1 MPSEEYTE
9 ILVCGVKLH
18 SVPSGLRT
26 KRFRRGIAPVLS
38 PPAHKGYLASP
49 ESSAQHIFGAKAEKT
64 QVTWASDPQW
74 GVSPGACRKVRPS
87 SSSWRAQTGENK
99 QPKPSFHL
107 SLFIKLKGK
116 RKNIL
121 SFKTNK
127 QKNFTWTWNQSSIFQ
142 LFVSTWS
149 QPFTSEQNA
158 APRVKLKHFNLPK
171 ASPPKETVSGQA
183 KTFFGPASKF
193 SNTILCAAV
202 ISMNGLP

>member
-74 GVSPGACRKVRPS
+74 GVSPSACRKVRPS

-127 QKNFTWTWNQSSIFQ
+127 KTSLGLETKVPSSNSSSPLEANPSLQNKMLLLEWN
-142 LFVSTWS
+142 
-149 QPFTSEQNA
+149 
-158 APRVKLKHFNLPK
+158 
-171 ASPPKETVSGQA
+171 
-183 KTFFGPASKF
+183 
-193 SNTILCAAV
+193 
-202 ISMNGLP
+202 